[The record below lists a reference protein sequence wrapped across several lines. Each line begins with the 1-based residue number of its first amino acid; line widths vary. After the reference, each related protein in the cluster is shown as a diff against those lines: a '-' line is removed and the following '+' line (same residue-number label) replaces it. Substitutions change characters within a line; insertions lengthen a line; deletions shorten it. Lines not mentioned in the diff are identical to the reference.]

1 MKEQSGTLSGS
12 GEKWLQ
18 DFIEEVS
25 TQLSVRREIDTLSA
39 RIPREDIEIGYL
51 TFKGETA
58 LKRLDETQ
66 EAIDDIV
73 ARKPEFQEEIG
84 RIRRQRQSAIEAYDR
99 LKGKET
105 RVAGILDDLP
115 GMRNEIEEM
124 EKGIRKA
131 SEELAALQEN
141 HEKLL
146 HWKEILDQE
155 CSDFRAEIKS
165 VEEETA
171 VMKTTRDIIGGS
183 RPDTIDSDVFDS
195 LQDDVAAT
203 VEAYLEEMGD
213 ETDNIKGD
221 ITRLDGQLA
230 DEETKEKTL
239 RTKKTDLQALLDDLR
254 TQVEPSP
261 DKDALEAEVDALKKN
276 ENEIASNTRE
286 AREEIRLLE
295 PELETLDR
303 TAAVEREGLDS
314 VERRISDLMPIKQ
327 EMSKFDNLDRE
338 IERLKNETVRLIVDS
353 QADRAQGDVIGT
365 INSEME
371 STRRQLLA
379 SIDTYTEKIETLK
392 QEINKFIH

>member
-1 MKEQSGTLSGS
+1 MKEPSAG

-131 SEELAALQEN
+131 SQELAALQEN

-146 HWKEILDQE
+146 HRKEILDQE

-276 ENEIASNTRE
+276 EDEIASNTRE
-286 AREEIRLLE
+286 TREEIRLLE
-295 PELETLDR
+295 TELETLDR

>member
-1 MKEQSGTLSGS
+1 MKEPSAG

-131 SEELAALQEN
+131 SQELAALQEN

-146 HWKEILDQE
+146 HRKEILDQE

-276 ENEIASNTRE
+276 EDEIASNTRE
-286 AREEIRLLE
+286 TREEIRLLE
-295 PELETLDR
+295 TELETLDR

-353 QADRAQGDVIGT
+353 QADRAQSEVIGT

>member
-1 MKEQSGTLSGS
+1 MKEPSAG

-25 TQLSVRREIDTLSA
+25 TQLSVRREIDALSA

-131 SEELAALQEN
+131 SQELAALQEN

-146 HWKEILDQE
+146 HRKEILDQE

-276 ENEIASNTRE
+276 EDEIASNTRE
-286 AREEIRLLE
+286 TREEIRLLE
-295 PELETLDR
+295 TELETLDR

>member
-1 MKEQSGTLSGS
+1 MKEPSAG

-66 EAIDDIV
+66 ETIDDIV

-131 SEELAALQEN
+131 SQELAALQEN

-146 HWKEILDQE
+146 HRKEILDQE

-276 ENEIASNTRE
+276 EDEIASNTRE
-286 AREEIRLLE
+286 TREEIRLLE
-295 PELETLDR
+295 TELETLDR

>member
-1 MKEQSGTLSGS
+1 MKEPSAG

-131 SEELAALQEN
+131 SQELAALQEN

-146 HWKEILDQE
+146 HRKEILDQE

>member
-1 MKEQSGTLSGS
+1 MKEPSAG

-51 TFKGETA
+51 TFMGETA

-131 SEELAALQEN
+131 SQELAALQEN

-146 HWKEILDQE
+146 HRKEILDQE

-276 ENEIASNTRE
+276 EDEIASNTRE
-286 AREEIRLLE
+286 TREEIRLLE
-295 PELETLDR
+295 TELETLDR

-353 QADRAQGDVIGT
+353 QADRAQSEVIGT

>member
-1 MKEQSGTLSGS
+1 MKEPSAG

-131 SEELAALQEN
+131 SQELAALQEN

-146 HWKEILDQE
+146 HRKEILEQE

-276 ENEIASNTRE
+276 EDEIASNTRE
-286 AREEIRLLE
+286 TREEIRLLE
-295 PELETLDR
+295 TELETLDR

>member
-1 MKEQSGTLSGS
+1 MKEPSAG

-25 TQLSVRREIDTLSA
+25 TQLSVRREIDALSA

-131 SEELAALQEN
+131 SQELAALQEN

-146 HWKEILDQE
+146 HRKEILDQE

-276 ENEIASNTRE
+276 EDEIASNTRE
-286 AREEIRLLE
+286 TREEIRLLE
-295 PELETLDR
+295 TELETLDR

-353 QADRAQGDVIGT
+353 EADRAQSDVIGT